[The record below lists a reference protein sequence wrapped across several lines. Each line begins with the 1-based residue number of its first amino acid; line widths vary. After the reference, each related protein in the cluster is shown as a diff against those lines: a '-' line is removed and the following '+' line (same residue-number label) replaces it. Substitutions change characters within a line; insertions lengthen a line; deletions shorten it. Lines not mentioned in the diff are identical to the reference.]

1 MRVATWWR
9 FVLPVCL
16 LAVLSTGLSMSAALA
31 QDERGMRCKASTTD
45 VIVQVIRATPDV
57 HVYEFR
63 GVDAKIGIALY
74 NSLPPQGHEYG
85 DRFYILIK
93 PGAPISHL
101 MVGKADC
108 LQDTATVDKN
118 TAGVIKQAIERAAA
132 QSWI

>member
-1 MRVATWWR
+1 MRIGTWCR
-9 FVLPVCL
+9 SVIPAALV
-16 LAVLSTGLSMSAALA
+16 AVLSTNPALA
-31 QDERGMRCKASTTD
+31 QDERGLRCKASTTD
-45 VIVQVIRATPDV
+45 VIVQLIRATPDV

-74 NSLPPQGHEYG
+74 NSLPPQGHELG

-118 TAGVIKQAIERAAA
+118 TAGVIKQVIERAAA